1 MEIKRQLSLSTKIN
15 IKNAI
20 DLLSMFFILI
30 VILCMLIAKE
40 INDTPIIITIFSLFF
55 IFIIQYEVFRSW
67 IMRSLKTSIKEDLKM
82 TEESATKILNQS
94 ISQKEL
100 LENYFKIVKD
110 SKQLIEHMKKNLVIA
125 KQNAQNTL
133 VSVQT
138 AIQSTRQDLSTVT
151 ESISQTK
158 NFKQKIQVMA
168 ELILE
173 LNENIH
179 QIALTVGVVEDIAEQ
194 TNMLALNAAVE
205 AARAGE
211 HGKGFAVVAGE
222 IRKLA
227 DDSKQATSRISTYIS
242 GVQQVTNSTILATE
256 ESSKD
261 VDKGLS
267 ESMTLEESIQ
277 RLTEIMER
285 IESGLSDACL
295 YVENDTKYSND
306 VFEQILTLDEN
317 LKEILRTFEQN
328 EQYVKILSNISENFK
343 QSIID
348 I

>member
-20 DLLSMFFILI
+20 DLVCMFVILI
-30 VILCMLIAKE
+30 AIICMLFAKE
-40 INDTPIIITIFSLFF
+40 IYDTPIAITIFSLFF
-55 IFIIQYEVFRSW
+55 LFIIQYEIFRHW
-67 IMRSLKTSIKEDLKM
+67 IMRSLKTSIKEDLKL
-82 TEESATKILNQS
+82 TEESATTILKQATA
-94 ISQKEL
+94 QKE
-100 LENYFKIVKD
+100 NFDTYSKIVKET
-110 SKQLIEHMKKNLVIA
+110 KQIIEHMKKNLVIA
-125 KQNAQNTL
+125 RQNAQSTL
-133 VSVQT
+133 ASVQS
-138 AIQSTRQDLSTVT
+138 AIKSTQEDINTVS
-151 ESISQTK
+151 ENISQTK
-158 NFKQKIQVMA
+158 SFKQKIQVMA

-179 QIALTVGVVEDIAEQ
+179 QIAMTVDVVEDIAEQ

-227 DDSKQATSRISTYIS
+227 DDSKQATSRIATYIS

-261 VDKGLS
+261 VDRNLS
-267 ESMTLEESIQ
+267 ETITIEEHIQ
-277 RLTEIMER
+277 KLSDMMEK

-295 YVENDTKYSND
+295 YIDNDTNYSND
-306 VFEQILTLDEN
+306 AFEQMLTLDEN

-328 EQYVKILSNISENFK
+328 EQYVKILSNISESFK